1 MMKVKWQDFA
11 KRRKLAI
18 ADFAHMNYND
28 YVMWCN
34 IRKVEP
40 AAQSLF
46 PVIKEV
52 VPEPVI
58 IAPVIPE
65 VQEKVLAIVEVA
77 EAVEIVEEPAATLV
91 SQEFSFKGLSKMR
104 KSLVQSICD
113 DNSIDYSAAS
123 TKRQLVQK
131 ILELNNKD

>member
-11 KRRKLAI
+11 NRRKLAI
-18 ADFAHMNYND
+18 ADFAHMSYND

-40 AAQSLF
+40 VVQSLF

-52 VPEPVI
+52 VPDPVI
-58 IAPVIPE
+58 IAPAIPE
-65 VQEKVLAIVEVA
+65 VQVEVQQVLAIE
-77 EAVEIVEEPAATLV
+77 EAVETEPAATLV

-104 KSLVQSICD
+104 KSLVQGICD
-113 DNSIDYSAAS
+113 DNAIDYSAAS

>member
-40 AAQSLF
+40 VVQSLF
-46 PVIKEV
+46 PIIKEV

-58 IAPVIPE
+58 IAQVIPE
-65 VQEKVLAIVEVA
+65 VQVEVQQVLAIE
-77 EAVEIVEEPAATLV
+77 EAVETEPAATLV